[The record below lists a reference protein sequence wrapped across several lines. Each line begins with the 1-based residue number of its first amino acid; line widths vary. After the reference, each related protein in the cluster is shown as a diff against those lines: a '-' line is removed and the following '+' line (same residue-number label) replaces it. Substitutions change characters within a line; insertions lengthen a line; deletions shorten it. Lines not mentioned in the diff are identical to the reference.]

1 VPSCE
6 KLTFYKGINESNTVI
21 TTGGNK
27 LAKSRKDQYGK
38 ADYKKVTI
46 KTSDGLTIQGRINL
60 RPEERVSDLFTKS
73 EAPFVVLVDAFYR
86 EGEGKILFVN
96 KKHIVW
102 VEPEDNGK
110 T

>member
-1 VPSCE
+1 LCE
-6 KLTFYKGINESNTVI
+6 NEFLRRYKGISVNA
-21 TTGGNK
+21 TGGNK
-27 LAKSRKDQYGK
+27 LAKSKKDIYSK
-38 ADYKKVTI
+38 ADYKKVTV

-60 RPEERVSDLFTKS
+60 APEERVSDIFTKS
-73 EAPFVVLVDAFYR
+73 EAPFVVLVDVSYR